1 MRHGLATTYRDK
13 GCRCDDCRRAAT
25 RQLKHYRVATRADS
39 KGRPTVPIRV
49 PIDHIRSHIDA
60 LLTSGYTCRGLAW
73 EVGITTDHL
82 YWIRR
87 GPSKSI
93 HRDRAQ
99 QILALKPLPA
109 PSDTPDPVVV
119 ERLCADPN
127 AWRNGLTTTRAERL
141 AAANILGAWSHKALG
156 YSGTDAKRGA
166 A

>member
-1 MRHGLATTYRDK
+1 VNHGLATTYRDK

-39 KGRPTVPIRV
+39 RGRPTIPMRV
-49 PIDHIRSHIDA
+49 PIDGIRRHIDA
-60 LLTSGYTCRGLAW
+60 LLASGYTCRGIAW

-93 HRDRAQ
+93 HRERAR
-99 QILALKPLPA
+99 QILAIAPLPDPA
-109 PSDTPDPVVV
+109 DVVDPVVV
-119 ERLCADPN
+119 ERLCADPT
-127 AWRNGLTTTRAERL
+127 AWRHGLPATRAERL
-141 AAANILGAWSHKALG
+141 AAAHILGAWSHKALG
-156 YSGTDAKRGA
+156 YSGSDAKRGA